1 MAYRGEGMTNQELKK
16 RKDYFAKVRLA
27 NYRAS
32 MKLEGIDV
40 SKPTVTQDKAKILAK
55 YRTLSA

>member
-1 MAYRGEGMTNQELKK
+1 MTNQELKK

-40 SKPTVTQDKAKILAK
+40 SKPTDAQDKAKILAK